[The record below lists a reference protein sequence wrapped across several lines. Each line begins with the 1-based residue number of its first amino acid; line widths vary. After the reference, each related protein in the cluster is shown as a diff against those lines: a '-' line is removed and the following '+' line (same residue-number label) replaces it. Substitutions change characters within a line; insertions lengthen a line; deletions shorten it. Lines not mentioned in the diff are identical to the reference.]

1 MNTGEQLVY
10 KVADI
15 LCFADLVLLTEAV
28 TFMSLI
34 QVFGG
39 GGNPTARYLERRGG
53 AFVSYT
59 EVAIVKLICQIS

>member
-1 MNTGEQLVY
+1 M
-10 KVADI
+10 ADI
-15 LCFADLVLLTEAV
+15 LCFTDLVLLREAV

-39 GGNPTARYLERRGG
+39 GGDPTTRYLERRGD

-59 EVAIVKLICQIS
+59 KVAIVNLMCLIS

>member
-1 MNTGEQLVY
+1 MNTAEQLLW

-15 LCFADLVLLTEAV
+15 LCFTGLALLREAV

-39 GGNPTARYLERRGG
+39 GRNPMARYLERRC
-53 AFVSYT
+53 FCF
-59 EVAIVKLICQIS
+59 LH